1 MDLLKTLETESCDQN
16 LIVTLDGAF
25 LLKMICLVDI
35 ALSIFSVTDLKRLL
49 PPLSVTARSYQ
60 RYSQKKNAERWLI
73 FPLLT

>member
-1 MDLLKTLETESCDQN
+1 MDLLKTLETESCDQK

-49 PPLSVTARSYQ
+49 PTVSVTARSYQ
-60 RYSQKKNAERWLI
+60 RYSQKKR
-73 FPLLT
+73 

>member
-49 PPLSVTARSYQ
+49 PPVSVTARSYQ
-60 RYSQKKNAERWLI
+60 RYSQKKTLKRWLI